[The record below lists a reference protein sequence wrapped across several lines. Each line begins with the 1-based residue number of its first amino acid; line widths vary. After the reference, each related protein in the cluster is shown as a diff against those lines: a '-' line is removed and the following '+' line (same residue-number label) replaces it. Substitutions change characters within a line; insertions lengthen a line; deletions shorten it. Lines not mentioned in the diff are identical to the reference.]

1 MIVEPY
7 PFSHV
12 RSVMPVRDAIHDPV
26 TQALI
31 RDGWQITDDPY
42 VISYGDRFLFIDLGM
57 TSRFIGAER
66 SGQRLAVEIKELRGR
81 SIITELEQAIGQY
94 VLYQLL
100 LTQVDPDRLLY
111 LAVSRQAYEEIF
123 QEPIGQLV
131 INDLPLN
138 LIVVDIAS
146 SKVHQWIPPLSAQL

>member
-1 MIVEPY
+1 MRMIQSLVTTT
-7 PFSHV
+7 
-12 RSVMPVRDAIHDPV
+12 MPSRDAIHEAV
-26 TQALI
+26 KQALI

-81 SIITELEQAIGQY
+81 SVIAELEQAIGQY
-94 VLYQLL
+94 VLYKLL
-100 LTQVDPDRLLY
+100 LAQVEPERLLY
-111 LAVSRQAYEEIF
+111 LAVSSQAYEEIF

-131 INDLPLN
+131 LSDLPLN
-138 LIVVDIAS
+138 LLIVDTS
-146 SKVHQWIPPLSAQL
+146 SREVTQWIPPLSELLSKR